1 MSPPG
6 DKSSSD
12 DGDSSPSD
20 SSGFAPLFYVRQ
32 FRDSDNEA
40 VVFVREILSSAGIV
54 LAIGLLLFAISGVWP
69 PMVAVESPSMEPQME
84 RGDLIFVMEEHRL
97 APDAATDGTGVV
109 TYQRGQQADHQSF
122 NKAGDVIIFR
132 PDGSRRETPIIHRAR
147 FWVEEGENW
156 YEKANESHLPAGVDN
171 CEELRACPAPHAGFI
186 TKGDNNE
193 HYDQAG
199 GIVGEPVKPEWI
211 RATAEVRIP
220 WLGHLR
226 LFFAQ
231 SSVPSEP
238 SVSNR
243 VPIDLVP
250 DPEN

>member
-6 DKSSSD
+6 DSSSSD
-12 DGDSSPSD
+12 GSD
-20 SSGFAPLFYVRQ
+20 FTPLSYVRR
-32 FRDSDNEA
+32 FRNSDNEA
-40 VVFVREILSSAGIV
+40 VVFVREMLSSAGIV
-54 LAIGLLLFAISGVWP
+54 LAIGLLLFAISGIWP

-97 APDAATDGTGVV
+97 APKAATDGTGVV
-109 TYQRGQQADHQSF
+109 TYQGGKETGHQSF

-156 YEKANESHLPAGVDN
+156 YEKADESHLPAGVDS
-171 CEELRACPAPHAGFI
+171 CEELRACPAPHDGFV
-186 TKGDNNE
+186 TKGDNNPT
-193 HYDQAG
+193 YDQAG
-199 GIVGEPVKPEWI
+199 GIVSEPVKPEWV
-211 RATAEVRIP
+211 RGTAEVKIP

-231 SSVPSEP
+231 SSVPSEAF
-238 SVSNR
+238 VSSEE
-243 VPIDLVP
+243 PIGLVP
-250 DPEN
+250 HPEN